1 MEMTNVDEDFIMV
14 VSFDN
19 RSESDLDVDCVDTK
33 LPLEP
38 YEGMN
43 FSSIEDAMKYCTRY
57 TKNTCFSFHMGRS
70 SKIKNQQYDKL

>member
-43 FSSIEDAMKYCTRY
+43 FSSIEDAMKYCTRVHSFFEY
-57 TKNTCFSFHMGRS
+57 IGRKLKCKN
-70 SKIKNQQYDKL
+70 N